1 VYQFNAQSVVPI
13 PTCKAMFVTRAQFE
27 QHVPA
32 GIAVPDNRYWRAVGL
47 TLQTPWYL
55 CVLQAS
61 DKVPPQ
67 TILVA
72 WESDLQGL
80 LTAEGDSSVVAIARL
95 DIEGSNQARWGM
107 RWVRRIWL
115 AAHDELEETGCLVFQ
130 FDDEAAVRDEML
142 RILRSKPNRIQV
154 FSSHEDA

>member
-1 VYQFNAQSVVPI
+1 
-13 PTCKAMFVTRAQFE
+13 MFVTQAQFE
-27 QHVPA
+27 QHVPSGVA
-32 GIAVPDNRYWRAVGL
+32 APDSRYWRAVGL

-61 DKVPPQ
+61 VKVPPQ

-80 LTAEGDSSVVAIARL
+80 LTAEESSSVVAIARL
-95 DIEGSNQARWGM
+95 DSDVANQARWGM

-130 FDDEAAVRDEML
+130 FDDEAAIRDDML
-142 RILRSKPNRIQV
+142 RILPSKPNRKQV
-154 FSSHEDA
+154 FRSHKNA